1 MGGVTGP
8 AAVALLGRLAPRAGL
23 VTPRQICSL
32 LPESWPVRPAR
43 LRFPG
48 WQLSLTGHL
57 NRGNLSTKCSGLLL
71 RSSFAILTARTRH
84 LISVAPMPAFSVASR
99 PSNSSDIDALISIP
113 KHKSINGCPKNAG
126 RCPKKAEPFDR
137 RSQPA
142 TSFVQK
148 RHSRGLPVLAARD
161 LKNSDGQTSSKNRS
175 LNRDVERPSVGTIFA
190 Q

>member
-1 MGGVTGP
+1 MSTAP
-8 AAVALLGRLAPRAGL
+8 IYEALLIPARQACGVAHQNGRRNRSCCGCASWSLSPPCGTCYSAPN
-23 VTPRQICSL
+23 ICSL

-43 LRFPG
+43 LRFRG

-148 RHSRGLPVLAARD
+148 R
-161 LKNSDGQTSSKNRS
+161 GQQAGRNGEKW
-175 LNRDVERPSVGTIFA
+175 LN
-190 Q
+190 